1 MSLLLERVR
10 EALRPHYEVE
20 SEIAS
25 GGMGIVFVAYD
36 PTLDRRVAV
45 KVLRPEMATAM
56 AAERFLREARL
67 LATLSHPNIIAI
79 HQAGVAAGLH
89 YYVMDL
95 IEGESLAQ
103 RLEHGPLSVP
113 DVASLGVQLLSA
125 LEAVHQ
131 LGTVHRDVKPAN
143 IFLMKD
149 RALLGDFGIAHTS
162 SDTTLTRPDQ
172 WVGTPAYAAPEQSTG
187 EVSPR
192 TDLNSLGIVLYE
204 ACSGR
209 RWNRDVHVADADWR
223 GIPMRFATA
232 LKRALAHT
240 PGHRWESAV
249 EFRKA
254 LDRIRH
260 RSIIR
265 PAGVLGLIAVA
276 GLLLLVPPA
285 PLCRLAQWWP
295 RCGGAPAAALPDLAI
310 PPLTVA
316 GGADQNL
323 GQEFAEALHFKLRGL
338 PEVELAQ
345 RDSTRARYRTDG
357 QLIRQGNEL
366 VVSMYV
372 LDADSNRIR
381 LPEHRA
387 NETAWA
393 VLPDSI
399 GLDLVREVF
408 PLWVSLY
415 REIPSLATKDFR
427 AISEFLNGEIAFG
440 RDAWAVAGDHFEA
453 ALAIDTTFAQ
463 AAWRLADAR
472 RWQRIPTDIDLAGV
486 YAAHKA
492 DFGPLDT
499 LLITAQLEPD
509 LARRRAIYA
518 RADSLYPHDFYAKF
532 VYGNELFHRGPL
544 SGLPLEYALNT
555 MEAAR
560 ALNPRFGP
568 VLNQVAWAYIS
579 LGRRNEAAR
588 VVAQRDSIGTQPGGE
603 LDVGRQLSLAFL
615 YRFAPDS
622 AAALEPTLLGNPDTS
637 FINEVS
643 RVVRMG
649 LSFDIPDAQL
659 RLGRWL
665 TDAPGAPPLQHASG
679 HTAQGLASI
688 AMGRPVDGLAHLDS
702 ALNLTPTDE
711 ARLQAHEW
719 RVLLPALGAGSMP
732 DEEASKGRQVLEAL
746 ALDGHRGVRAAWAL
760 GIDAYTRNDAAA
772 LDAWHARAGQHAGRN
787 AASLRLV
794 TFLEAM
800 RHALTGD
807 HAGALELSRPLFA
820 SDSADRVA
828 DPFARAVLHRH
839 RALWYERIRQLE
851 EAEKEWL
858 WYENS
863 DFAGW
868 LAGEA
873 QAAEVDWAA
882 GTYARLE
889 RSRVLQSLGD
899 QPRACTLVQRL
910 LEIWADPEPQVIP
923 LRTRAVELARE
934 CPS

>member
-20 SEIAS
+20 SELAS
-25 GGMGIVFVAYD
+25 GGMGIVFIAHD

-45 KVLRPEMATAM
+45 KVLRPELATAV

-79 HQAGVAAGLH
+79 HQAGETAGLH

-95 IEGESLAQ
+95 IEGESLAA
-103 RLEHGPLSVP
+103 RLERGPLSVP
-113 DVASLGVQLLSA
+113 DVTSLGVQLLSA

-162 SDTTLTRPDQ
+162 SDTTLTEAGHF
-172 WVGTPAYAAPEQSTG
+172 VGTPAYMAPEQSSG
-187 EVSPR
+187 NVSPR
-192 TDLNSLGIVLYE
+192 SDLYSLGMVLYE

-209 RWNRDVHVADADWR
+209 RWNREVRVADADWR
-223 GIPMRFATA
+223 GIPFRIATL
-232 LKRALAHT
+232 LKRALARS
-240 PGHRWESAV
+240 PDNRWADAS

-276 GLLLLVPPA
+276 ALLLLVPPA
-285 PLCRLAQWWP
+285 PLCRVFRWWP
-295 RCGGAPAAALPDLAI
+295 RCSGAPAVALPDLAI
-310 PPLTVA
+310 LSLTVA

-323 GQEFAEALHFKLRGL
+323 GQEFAEALHFKLRSL
-338 PEVELAQ
+338 PDIELAQ
-345 RDSTRARYRTDG
+345 RDSTRARYRTEG
-357 QLIRQGNEL
+357 QLIRQGDEL

-372 LDADSNRIR
+372 LDDDGNRKI
-381 LPEHRA
+381 LPTHRA
-387 NETAWA
+387 KETSWA

-440 RDAWAVAGDHFEA
+440 RDAWAVAANHFES

-472 RWQRIPTDIDLAGV
+472 RWQRIPTDIDLAQV
-486 YAAHKA
+486 YEAHKA

-499 LLITAQLEPD
+499 LLITAQLEAD
-509 LARRRAIYA
+509 LERRRAIYA
-518 RADSLYPHDFYAKF
+518 RADLLYPHDFYAKF

-560 ALNPRFGP
+560 TLNPRFGP
-568 VLNQVAWAYIS
+568 VLNQVAWAYIR

-588 VVAQRDSIGTQPGGE
+588 VVAQRDSIGTPPGGE
-603 LDVGRQLSLAFL
+603 LDVGRQLGLAYL
-615 YRFAPDS
+615 YRFAGDS
-622 AAALEPTLLGNPDTS
+622 AAALEPRLLANPDTM
-637 FINEVS
+637 S
-643 RVVRMG
+643 RVVRMA
-649 LSFDIPDAQL
+649 LSFDVPDAQL
-659 RLGRWL
+659 RLGGWL
-665 TDAPGAPPLQHASG
+665 ADAPGAPPLQHASG
-679 HTAQGLASI
+679 HTAQGLALI
-688 AMGRPVDGLAHLDS
+688 ALGRPVDGLVHLDS
-702 ALNLTPTDE
+702 ALTLSPTDE

-719 RVLLPALGAGSMP
+719 RVLLPALGAGTLP
-732 DEEASKGRQVLEAL
+732 EVEAAKGRQVLETL
-746 ALDGHRGVRAAWAL
+746 ALDGHRGVRAAWAM
-760 GIDAYTRNDAAA
+760 GIDAYTRNDAASVDTW
-772 LDAWHARAGQHAGRN
+772 LARARQHAD
-787 AASLRLV
+787 ADASSERLV

-800 RHALTGD
+800 RRALKGD

-839 RALWYERIRQLE
+839 RALWLEQIDQLE

-873 QAAEVDWAA
+873 HAAEIDWAV
-882 GTYARLE
+882 GSYARLE

-910 LEIWADPEPQVIP
+910 LEIWTDPEPQVIP
-923 LRTRAVELARE
+923 LRNRAVELARE
-934 CPS
+934 CPT